1 MCQSASLIHR
11 RVTATIA
18 REGLPHLLCA
28 FILSNSGTSW
38 SRFLT
43 RNPREGPADWK
54 GFLKQHGRGKIM
66 TSVYRNV
73 THMFKDKAWYHEVSS
88 SFLIIFAPRA
98 HLYWQKRH
106 IHVEDILLTINFYF
120 FISNF
125 KSRIASCLC
134 CDIASYVVCMDQ
146 YQEVYVRICREY
158 VCSKIPLCCS
168 CTPLHIKAPSWH
180 LIDNKISF

>member
-1 MCQSASLIHR
+1 MCQSVSLIHR

-28 FILSNSGTSW
+28 FILSNFGTSW

-54 GFLKQHGRGKIM
+54 GFLKEHGRGKIM

-73 THMFKDKAWYHEVSS
+73 THMFKDKAWYHQVNS

-120 FISNF
+120 LFLILNPALLPAF
-125 KSRIASCLC
+125 
-134 CDIASYVVCMDQ
+134 VVT
-146 YQEVYVRICREY
+146 
-158 VCSKIPLCCS
+158 L
-168 CTPLHIKAPSWH
+168 LHMLFVWINIYMLQLHTTAYKGT
-180 LIDNKISF
+180 